1 MKATSPS
8 PSPEF
13 ITHSLVCTF
22 HFANAG
28 LVNFKAA
35 ADACGRAFYY
45 LIGAGALLELALVQF
60 VMGRLVAAGFTPVLP
75 PDIARENTVANCGFQ
90 PRGEET
96 QVFRLDEHHADG
108 LGHLCLVGTSEIPL
122 AALDAGQVRGTSCS
136 KLNQSEICVCKI
148 FDVYF

>member
-1 MKATSPS
+1 MYTS
-8 PSPEF
+8 
-13 ITHSLVCTF
+13 

-122 AALDAGQVRGTSCS
+122 AALDAGQVRGTSLFEAIS
-136 KLNQSEICVCKI
+136 MSSFTCVMFRCMI
-148 FDVYF
+148 VDAVHQCG